1 MIFYSER
8 AQPQVVRVEPQVGS
22 VAYKKDSGDVSS
34 PSRPSSLPMQSNN
47 QSEPIPV
54 PTQVKAYERIRSS
67 SSPLSS
73 PRKCGTEPSPLD
85 SAKVWQL
92 FLFYLSVNNVNT
104 IHLGQSFFQEI
115 FPKCWLFILQCQF
128 ICHGV
133 IFVLILQLSSQ
144 NIKISPQPESKF
156 SAPDIGSFSPPTGT
170 CMWHI
175 NKSILIFNYINL
187 YFVIMLHD
195 L

>member
-104 IHLGQSFFQEI
+104 IHLRQSSFFKKYFQNVD
-115 FPKCWLFILQCQF
+115 CLFCNVSLYAMESFLSLSCSYLVKTSRSPLSLRVNSLLQTLVPF
-128 ICHGV
+128 H
-133 IFVLILQLSSQ
+133 LLQVHVCDIS
-144 NIKISPQPESKF
+144 IKVF
-156 SAPDIGSFSPPTGT
+156 
-170 CMWHI
+170 
-175 NKSILIFNYINL
+175 
-187 YFVIMLHD
+187 
-195 L
+195 

>member
-1 MIFYSER
+1 MVAVLVLAWLCAGAGRNERSIWRQWQRKSSIHWGPTGPWVRTICNITVVSPSVWYLLSSHSDIVIFYSER
-8 AQPQVVRVEPQVGS
+8 SQPQVVRVEPQVGS

-92 FLFYLSVNNVNT
+92 FLFYLSVKKML
-104 IHLGQSFFQEI
+104 IQSI
-115 FPKCWLFILQCQF
+115 
-128 ICHGV
+128 
-133 IFVLILQLSSQ
+133 
-144 NIKISPQPESKF
+144 
-156 SAPDIGSFSPPTGT
+156 
-170 CMWHI
+170 
-175 NKSILIFNYINL
+175 
-187 YFVIMLHD
+187 
-195 L
+195 